1 MIDRMPVVVVDI
13 FADIVAKVAI
23 EAAANGICDSVR
35 YVHGPIEELE
45 AELQAIGMAEGL
57 PDYEGLPK
65 YPLIYLLQDFPEDL
79 EGSGGYYSQVN
90 LPLVVIMTLTS
101 NTYKSAERYNNT
113 FKPVLYPLY
122 ALLKK
127 YMARN
132 GSIVGNDPDQ
142 FTHRKYDRLFYGR
155 RKFGKTVGDYVD
167 AIELTNLQLTMLQQN
182 DPSRC

>member
-1 MIDRMPVVVVDI
+1 
-13 FADIVAKVAI
+13 
-23 EAAANGICDSVR
+23 
-35 YVHGPIEELE
+35 
-45 AELQAIGMAEGL
+45 
-57 PDYEGLPK
+57 
-65 YPLIYLLQDFPEDL
+65 
-79 EGSGGYYSQVN
+79 
-90 LPLVVIMTLTS
+90 
-101 NTYKSAERYNNT
+101 
-113 FKPVLYPLY
+113 LYPLY

-155 RKFGKTVGDYVD
+155 RKFGKIVGDYVD